1 MKLKTIV
8 SGLFA
13 MLLAFA
19 ASVCCQTEKTVSQ
32 TAFVQQVVAAPSAP
46 NSLSAQMWK
55 AMERVGFPS
64 VSPDDV
70 VLNRMFYRMAF
81 STKHCEAKWVM
92 WALTPD
98 MLDAQGKRCAFVTDN
113 TLPGYDYQVEKSD
126 YDDSGYS
133 RGHMMPAAD
142 CRFSAKASEECAY
155 MSNVCPQS
163 FRLNSGAWNAL
174 EMRCREWTRVE
185 DTLFIVCGPVYY
197 SKEPR
202 KIGRTHRL
210 DVPDAFFKVVLSTRK
225 GHEKMLGF
233 VMANTEA
240 PAKMRESVCSV
251 AAIEDETG
259 IVFFPHLDQKLK
271 EQLDLSANYFKWK
284 TPKQQNRSYNGN
296 NYYRKPNYN
305 NRNGRGGA
313 AKKPS
318 GNW

>member
-1 MKLKTIV
+1 MR
-8 SGLFA
+8 SRFFFCA
-13 MLLAFA
+13 LLAILAIGASLNSGQARQPVRQQPLSQQEA
-19 ASVCCQTEKTVSQ
+19 ADPAAAKVLSARLQKAMGRVGYPTVTTDDVTLVRSFYR
-32 TAFVQQVVAAPSAP
+32 TAFSKQ
-46 NSLSAQMWK
+46 
-55 AMERVGFPS
+55 
-64 VSPDDV
+64 
-70 VLNRMFYRMAF
+70 
-81 STKHCEAKWVM
+81 HCQAKWVM